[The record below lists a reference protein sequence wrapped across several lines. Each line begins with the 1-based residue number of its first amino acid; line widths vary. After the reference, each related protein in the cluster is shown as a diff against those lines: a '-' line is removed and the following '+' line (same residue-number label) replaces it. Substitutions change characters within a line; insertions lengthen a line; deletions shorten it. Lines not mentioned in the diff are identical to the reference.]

1 MKKGGSL
8 MAVVFSVVSLI
19 SDAAF
24 AAESYYEGKTIRT
37 IVGSTAGGAYDLYAR
52 LISRHIGKHIL
63 GKPSGM
69 VENMTG
75 AGGLIAANYMS
86 KVAKPDG
93 LTIGLLNGG
102 LFWNQALGQPG
113 VEFDARKFI
122 FLGAPT
128 KEEGVFYFTKRSG
141 ITNME
146 KLMASKTP
154 VKMGGLAPGIN
165 TDNSIRMAKAALGLP
180 IQLVSGYKGGA
191 DIRLAMQQ
199 GEIAGSSASWM
210 AVRSVWS
217 KVLVS
222 GDGVVVLQVVPKP
235 LPDLPKVP
243 LAISYAKTDEAR
255 KLIEVGIY
263 AASIFSWPFVLP
275 PDTPKEQVQVL
286 AKAFTD
292 TLKDEELLAEAEQ
305 AKLDIKPISAS
316 DLEKTVAS
324 IFKLD
329 NTMLSKLTDIFFK

>member
-1 MKKGGSL
+1 MRLCLFVVVRQAYHERPEIIYGVILFKLIGIAAGYYFLGWWGVLLGLILGVDAPGAHGHGPGGRGRDVL
-8 MAVVFSVVSLI
+8 EAGGPGGVGAVV
-19 SDAAF
+19 
-24 AAESYYEGKTIRT
+24 
-37 IVGSTAGGAYDLYAR
+37 
-52 LISRHIGKHIL
+52 
-63 GKPSGM
+63 
-69 VENMTG
+69 
-75 AGGLIAANYMS
+75 
-86 KVAKPDG
+86 
-93 LTIGLLNGG
+93 
-102 LFWNQALGQPG
+102 
-113 VEFDARKFI
+113 
-122 FLGAPT
+122 
-128 KEEGVFYFTKRSG
+128 
-141 ITNME
+141 
-146 KLMASKTP
+146 
-154 VKMGGLAPGIN
+154 
-165 TDNSIRMAKAALGLP
+165 
-180 IQLVSGYKGGA
+180 
-191 DIRLAMQQ
+191 
-199 GEIAGSSASWM
+199 
-210 AVRSVWS
+210 
-217 KVLVS
+217 
-222 GDGVVVLQVVPKP
+222 DGVVVLQVVPKP